1 MSLSIFATTAILL
14 IVEKSTELKDID
26 RLIHNSVGLEFDE
39 QIRKSE
45 LYTLIYNLCIVSWHS
60 ERFNKIHFDKE
71 ILKLNINDDQK
82 EIYQIIVQLFDKWKK
97 LN

>member
-1 MSLSIFATTAILL
+1 MTLSTFAVTAILL
-14 IVEKSTELKDID
+14 IVDKSTELKDID
-26 RLIHNSVGLEFDE
+26 RLIHNSIGLEFDE
-39 QIRKSE
+39 QIRQSD
-45 LYTLIYNLCIVSWHS
+45 LYKLIYNLCIVSWQS

-71 ILKLNINDDQK
+71 ILKLNINDDKK